1 MAFSSGI
8 AKLVLHA
15 SYEDYWKL
23 FFEKHFEKVSA
34 FIVVVVEDSLLEA
47 EWREGD
53 ERTFLYAEC
62 VFDSK
67 NFEIV
72 SLEPQW
78 RSCSYVFRLFELNAS
93 AFYKPKSFV
102 AYSCLLTTNF

>member
-1 MAFSSGI
+1 M
-8 AKLVLHA
+8 
-15 SYEDYWKL
+15 
-23 FFEKHFEKVSA
+23 SA
-34 FIVVVVEDSLLEA
+34 FIVVVVEDSLLEV

-62 VFDSK
+62 VIDS
-67 NFEIV
+67 IV

-93 AFYKPKSFV
+93 AFYEPKSFV